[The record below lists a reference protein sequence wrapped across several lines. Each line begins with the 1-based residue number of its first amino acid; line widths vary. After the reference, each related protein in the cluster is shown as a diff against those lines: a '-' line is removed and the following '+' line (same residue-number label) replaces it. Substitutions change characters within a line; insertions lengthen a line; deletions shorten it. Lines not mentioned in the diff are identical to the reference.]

1 MPCGCQKGKSLPPLQ
16 RQVVAPPPVTAARVA
31 VYTVVKDGKDVLT
44 SSSPSK
50 ARSEAQRLGGSIKVG
65 SREVTAGDPVPV

>member
-1 MPCGCQKGKSLPPLQ
+1 MPCGCQKGKSLPPAP
-16 RQVVAPPPVTAARVA
+16 RQQATQPPTTAARVA

-44 SSSPSK
+44 SNSPSK

-65 SREVTAGDPVPV
+65 SREVATGDPVPV